1 MFIDLLNEGGVDVN
15 KEYPEEGNNTL
26 LLLAVQR
33 GSLEFAKELLSLASC
48 DPNTTNRRSR
58 VAALHLAVT
67 QGNPDMVR
75 LLLRSGASV
84 NIKKEDGTTPLH
96 IATLRSSANWVSGND
111 KYVMIQRMK
120 EIVTLLLET
129 ENINVDIENNLG
141 ISPLSCAVDK
151 GTEEVVRM
159 LLKRGACVTSEF
171 EDEDDDDIRT
181 IEDKLRQ
188 RFPKLKNEVTDKNRK
203 NNNSTEAELF
213 KLLFTEFS
221 HPGGFRKKFD
231 SVKKSVDLDFDNGNN
246 TMLQYCAY
254 NGYHDL
260 VDILLSAGADP
271 NKMSAH
277 NKVPAV
283 VWAAHHGYHE
293 VIRVFK
299 RKFIENNVEVDFA
312 RVDEKSERYENVLHK
327 VLKQESRTIVNKN
340 LRNYDKCLK
349 LLLDDGNLRFKNNMA
364 AAINGQD
371 NLGNTPLHVAAQT
384 GNHEAVRR
392 LLRCEA
398 NLGLKNARELTPIVH
413 IAPDIMEE
421 FLDDCLESDGSTTGK
436 DFQITFKYSFLG
448 PPRMRKFA
456 LGKEGEPLLDTKEVM
471 EDGVTNTKQL
481 PETEPLWYMSQIKE
495 HRHLLSHPT
504 ITSFLWMKWR
514 KMRPYFYINVGFYL
528 LFFSFLTAW
537 ILMKTEY
544 EEWSGPADP
553 FDPPTR
559 EKIMALQWITF
570 VLLILFTI
578 REFVQ
583 LTVSYRRYFFNLEN
597 LLELSLIIMTYC
609 LMFVSLSLS
618 EFKNISALVL
628 LLSWLEVVLLIGG
641 HPRLSTYVSMFTKIS
656 FNFAKFLC
664 LFISLIIGFGL
675 CFFILYRNPKEELN
689 DGKVFN
695 EYFSSPSKALLKTI
709 IISLTGEI
717 EFEDLVFGGTLGWM
731 TFLLF
736 VFLIMLVLVNLL
748 NGLAV
753 SDIALIQ
760 KEAEIMSH
768 ISRVELMCQI
778 ESILLGDPF
787 SFLENFPRLP
797 KVARKLPTYNL
808 LSKLTFLNRIFSIF
822 GTNNFLL
829 FSKRLWRKEAVFHP
843 NRSKKEKGE
852 GAGQLGCLNCGD
864 LKLPE
869 SILEEA
875 KSLVIRRNTVTE
887 EMETQQRLR
896 DMERALKLLADQ
908 QNHVISLINVMKPN

>member
-1 MFIDLLNEGGVDVN
+1 MF
-15 KEYPEEGNNTL
+15 
-26 LLLAVQR
+26 
-33 GSLEFAKELLSLASC
+33 
-48 DPNTTNRRSR
+48 
-58 VAALHLAVT
+58 
-67 QGNPDMVR
+67 
-75 LLLRSGASV
+75 RSG
-84 NIKKEDGTTPLH
+84 
-96 IATLRSSANWVSGND
+96 ANWVSGND

-120 EIVTLLLET
+120 EIVTLLLED
-129 ENINVDIENNLG
+129 ESILFDLENNIG

-151 GTEEVVRM
+151 GTEEVARLLVR
-159 LLKRGACVTSEF
+159 KGACVTGEF
-171 EDEDDDDIRT
+171 EDEEDDNIRT
-181 IEDKLRQ
+181 IEDKLKE
-188 RFPKLKNEVTDKNRK
+188 RFPKLMSEVTDRNRQSR
-203 NNNSTEAELF
+203 NSAEAELF
-213 KLLFTEFS
+213 KALSAEFS
-221 HPGGFRKKFD
+221 KPGSFRAKFEV
-231 SVKKSVDLDFDNGNN
+231 VKEGVDLNYDNGSN

-260 VDILLSAGADP
+260 VELLLGAGADP
-271 NKMSAH
+271 NKVSLH

-299 RKFIENNVEVDFA
+299 RKFIEDHVEVDFA
-312 RVDEKSERYENVLHK
+312 RVDEKSERHENVLHK
-327 VLKQESRTIVNKN
+327 VLQAESRAYANKN

-349 LLLDDGNLRFKNNMA
+349 LLLDDGNLRFKNNIA

-371 NLGNTPLHVAAQT
+371 NLGNTPLHIAAQR

-421 FLDDCLESDGSTTGK
+421 FLDDCLESNGSTTDK
-436 DFQITFKYSFLG
+436 DFQITFNYSFLG
-448 PPRMRKFA
+448 PPRMRKFP
-456 LGKEGEPLLDTKEVM
+456 LGKEGEPLLESEEAMDDNM
-471 EDGVTNTKQL
+471 TNTKQL

-495 HRHLLSHPT
+495 HRYLLSHPT

-514 KMRPYFYINVGFYL
+514 KMRAYFYINVAFYL
-528 LFFSFLTAW
+528 IFFSFLTAW
-537 ILMKTEY
+537 ILMKTEDI
-544 EEWSGPADP
+544 EHSPRDSSTSES
-553 FDPPTR
+553 
-559 EKIMALQWITF
+559 LQWTTF
-570 VLLILFTI
+570 VFLVLFTI
-578 REFVQ
+578 REFLQ
-583 LTVSYRRYFFNLEN
+583 LAVSCRRYIFNFEN
-597 LLELSLIIMTYC
+597 LLESALIIMTYY
-609 LMFVSLSLS
+609 LMFWPQVGNSKYESS
-618 EFKNISALVL
+618 FKHISAVVL
-628 LLSWLEVVLLIGG
+628 LISWLEVVLLVGG

-656 FNFAKFLC
+656 FNFAKFLS
-664 LFISLIIGFGL
+664 LFIALIIGFGL
-675 CFFILYRNPKEELN
+675 TFFVLYRNPKEELN

-695 EYFSSPSKALLKTI
+695 EYFSSPSKALLKTV

-717 EFEDLVFGGTLGWM
+717 EFEDLVFGGTLGWLV
-731 TFLLF
+731 FLLF

-753 SDIALIQ
+753 SDIAVIQ

-797 KVARKLPTYNL
+797 NFARKLPTYNL
-808 LSKLTFLNRIFSIF
+808 LSKLTCLNRIFSIA

-852 GAGQLGCLNCGD
+852 GAGVGQPACLTCGD
-864 LKLPE
+864 LKLPG

-875 KSLVIRRNTVTE
+875 KSLVIRRNTVTDD
-887 EMETQQRLR
+887 METKKRLQ

-908 QNHVISLINVMKPN
+908 QNHVIDLINNMSLSKP